1 MKYLYQLACILG
13 FLFPC
18 LLTAQQ
24 SLAVHFAHGTEL
36 FSANFKNAT
45 TAQIP
50 ENEIVNDQY
59 IRYIQVSQIPT
70 DAQRTALEREGITF
84 IHYID
89 FGAYLVAI
97 PRKFDLEKLANI
109 GVRSIVAPEVAWKI
123 HQNLKERPFGDWAV
137 KGNLVT
143 VVAKAYAHI
152 SIDQGARLLEQKGIQ
167 IVQKGVENGY
177 ILVQLPENKITEI
190 AALPYIEWLELTPPP
205 AQKED
210 TNGRSY
216 HRSNLVDSDHP
227 LGKKYNGSGV
237 STLVRDD
244 GALGPHIDYQGRLY
258 NQPNIGDPNSGSH
271 GDGVGGIIGGA
282 GNLDATKKGMAA
294 GADVYV
300 LDYTASFQD
309 ATMSLVLNKNVTVT
323 NSSYSDG
330 CNGGY
335 TTGTQ
340 TVDQQVF
347 SNSKLMHVFSA
358 GNSNGSDCGY
368 GAGTE
373 WGNITGGHKIGKN
386 VIATANLDANGVLAT
401 SSSRGPVKDGRL
413 KPDISA
419 HGAGQNSTDT
429 DNTYQVFGG
438 TSAASPGIAGCVAQ
452 LTNAYKTI
460 NNTAQ
465 APSALLK
472 LALLNTA
479 NEIGNIGPD
488 YKYGWGH
495 VNNYRAL
502 RVLEQN
508 RYASGTAT
516 QNSTT
521 NLNVTIPAG
530 TAQAKLMLYWV
541 DPAASTSAAKA
552 LVNDLDLTVIGPT
565 GTTFRPWKL
574 NPAPNPVTLD
584 APAGVGRDSL
594 NNVEQVSITNPVAGV
609 YTIRVKGFQVPMGPQ
624 NYYLCWEFLDN
635 GVQLTYPAGGEGF
648 VPGTIEKIRWDAYGN
663 STTFALKYS
672 TNGGASYTTIN
683 SAVNA
688 NLRTFDWTVPNI
700 SNGNIKFAIIRGSSS
715 DTTDYAFT
723 IAPQPSNLVVS
734 RVCPDS
740 VTLTWSPV
748 PGNNTLRY
756 DIFQLGQK
764 YMELKAT
771 STVGADF
778 IRIPIADPLQEM
790 WFSIR
795 ASQPDGLTGR
805 RINAI
810 RWPGGLKSCVQGYD
824 LAIIDVLSPAESN
837 IFSCG
842 SSSKPVTIKIQ
853 NNGQL
858 AVSNASITYTFGTQ
872 QPVQN
877 ALPIIQP
884 GQILTFTFNTPLVLD
899 QNGQFDLKVNISGIN
914 GELLLSNNSITR
926 SYELVTEASDMPFAE
941 GFENT
946 NALPFGWRIVNPDS
960 SYTWSRFSNF
970 VKGSDGQNTQAMW
983 VDHYSYND
991 RGQEDYLTLIP
1002 IDLSNFE
1009 VPTLEFDYTHASYDS
1024 TYVDQL
1030 KVEVFPNCNPTGTPD
1045 IIWAKSDPELA
1056 DTVTTTE
1063 YYPTWAGQ
1071 WNKIALSLENYVGQ
1085 KVIIRF
1091 NAVNGFGNSTFL
1103 DNIKLKNYTRPVANF
1118 TANPG
1123 ICAGFSTVFQANPSP
1138 GANDT
1143 YSWTFG
1149 QGAQPATATGPGPH
1163 TVQYTAAGNATPRLI
1178 VSNNL
1183 GLDTV
1188 VQQIAVGLPPV
1199 AGFTAASTNAIAN
1212 FSNTT
1217 TTNAV
1222 GFVWDFGDGATS
1234 NLPNPTHTF
1243 ATDGIYTVTL
1253 TATNACGNSTS
1264 TQTLTIVTPP
1274 IAGFT
1279 AANNTQGC
1287 APLSVSYSNASSTN
1301 ATTFNWQFPG
1311 GTPASSTM
1319 ANPTVVYTSSG
1330 TYSAILTVSNSAGS
1344 DTQTQT
1350 NLVVV
1355 DDVPTVGFTANSND
1369 FSATFS
1375 NQTTNATTYLWNF
1388 GDGNTS
1394 TMVSPVH
1401 TYAVDGNY
1409 AVVLTATNNCGT
1421 TTATRTVVIT
1431 TSPIAGFSA
1440 NVNTGCTPFTVQYN
1454 NNASGNTMGWAWEF
1468 PGGTPATSNQQNP
1481 VVIYQTSGTYSATLT
1496 ASNSIGNSVKTQTD
1510 FIVAQTVPITDFDLT
1525 VNGAL
1530 VTATN
1535 TTQNGTSYLWDF
1547 GDGSTSTVESP
1558 THTYA
1563 SDGVFNITLAST
1575 NSCGVQQLNQNV
1587 LIATPPTA
1595 GFTASN
1601 TAGCAPHTVV
1611 FTQTASPN
1619 ATSFA
1624 WEFPGGQ
1631 PAFSNEP
1638 NPTVIYPDAGTYPVS
1653 LNVSNST
1660 GSDILV
1666 QNDLVTVSTVPVAAF
1681 SQVIDGLRAEF
1692 TNTSSN
1698 ALSYL
1703 WDFGDGSTSST
1714 DANPIHDYANDGIY
1728 TVTLIST
1735 NGCGSTTTTTT
1746 ITISTPFFLGF
1757 TALNTSGCVPLVV
1770 SFQNQSSPNA
1780 VNLFWEFPGGM
1791 PSTSTEQSP
1800 TVFYENMGIFNVVLK
1815 ATSIFGDT
1823 AVLTSS
1829 DHIAVNDVP
1838 TTSFTVQTDELM
1850 ATFSNT
1856 SQNATSYLWD
1866 FGDGTTSTLPNPTH
1880 NYPVASTYQVSLE
1893 AKNECGT
1900 TTYLSTVT
1908 LTVGIG
1914 EANEWAGHTMSL
1926 SPNPND
1932 GHFTLQ
1938 ITGIPTDY
1946 LFLELY
1952 NSLGQL
1958 IRRDRS
1964 DFSTGNLVQDMQYG
1978 NLPAG
1983 AYALRVSDGRHGA
1996 VRRFVVQR

>member
-1 MKYLYQLACILG
+1 MKYLYQFACTLG
-13 FLFPC
+13 FLFPS
-18 LLTAQQ
+18 LLIAQQ

-36 FSANFKNAT
+36 FSANFKSAS
-45 TAQIP
+45 TAQVP
-50 ENEIVNDQY
+50 ENELINGQY

-70 DAQRTALEREGITF
+70 DAQRTALERDGITF

-97 PRKFDLEKLANI
+97 PRGFNLQKLEVI
-109 GVRSIVAPEVAWKI
+109 GVRSIVVPEIAWKM

-137 KGNLVT
+137 KDNLVT
-143 VVAKAYAHI
+143 VVVQVYPHI
-152 SIDQGARLLEQKGIQ
+152 SIDQGSRLLEQNGIK

-177 ILVQLPENKITEI
+177 ILVQLPENKIAEI

-227 LGKKYNGSGV
+227 LGKKYNGTGV

-244 GALGPHIDYQGRLY
+244 GAVGPHIDYQGRLY
-258 NQPNIGDPNSGSH
+258 NQPNIGTPGSGGH

-294 GADVYV
+294 GADIYV
-300 LDYTASFQD
+300 IDYTSAFQD
-309 ATMSLVLNKNVTVT
+309 ATMSLVQNKNVTVT

-330 CNGGY
+330 CNVGY

-347 SNSKLMHVFSA
+347 SNTKLMHVFSA

-368 GAGTE
+368 GAGNQ

-386 VIATANLDANGVLAT
+386 VIATANLDANGVLAG

-438 TSAASPGIAGCVAQ
+438 TSAASPGIAGCIAQ

-460 NNTAQ
+460 NNTTQ

-479 NEIGNIGPD
+479 NELGNIGPD
-488 YKYGWGH
+488 FKYGWGH

-541 DPAASTSAAKA
+541 DPAASTSAARA

-565 GTTFRPWKL
+565 GTIFRPWKL

-594 NNVEQVSITNPVAGV
+594 NNVEQVSITNPAAGD
-609 YTIRVKGFQVPMGPQ
+609 YTIRVRGFQVPMGPQ

-635 GVQLTYPAGGEGF
+635 NVQLTYPAGGEGF
-648 VPGTIEKIRWDAYGN
+648 VPGTIEKIRWDAFGN
-663 STTFALKYS
+663 SAAFTLKYS
-672 TNGGASYTTIN
+672 TNGGASYTTI
-683 SAVNA
+683 SSSVNA
-688 NLRTFDWTVPNI
+688 NVRTFDWTVPNI
-700 SNGNIKFAIIRGSSS
+700 SNGNIKFAIIRGTSS
-715 DTTDYAFT
+715 DTTDYPFT
-723 IAPQPSNLVVS
+723 IAPQPSNLTVS

-740 VTLTWSPV
+740 ITLAWTPV

-756 DIFQLGQK
+756 DVFQLGQK
-764 YMELKAT
+764 YMDLKAT
-771 STVGADF
+771 STAGADF
-778 IRIPIADPLQEM
+778 IRIPITDPLQEM

-810 RWPGGLKSCVQGYD
+810 RWPGGLKNCAQGFD
-824 LAIIDVLSPAESN
+824 LAILDLVSPAESS

-842 SSSKPVTIKIQ
+842 SSSKPVTVKIQ

-858 AVSNASITYTFGTQ
+858 AVSNALISYTLGTQ
-872 QPVQN
+872 PPVQN
-877 ALPIIQP
+877 TLPIIQP
-884 GQILTFTFNTPLVLD
+884 GQILSFTFNTPLIFD
-899 QNGQFDLKVNISGIN
+899 QNGQLDLKINIPGIN
-914 GELLLSNNSITR
+914 GELLLSDNTITR
-926 SYELVTEASDMPFAE
+926 SYDVVTEAADMPLTE
-941 GFENT
+941 GFESS
-946 NALPFGWRIVNPDS
+946 NALPFGWRIINPDS
-960 SYTWSRFSNF
+960 SYTWLRYSNV
-970 VKGSDGQNTQAMW
+970 VKGSNGQNTQAMW
-983 VDHYSYND
+983 VDHFSYAD

-1030 KVEVFPNCNPTGTPD
+1030 RVEVFPNCSPTGTPD

-1056 DTVTTTE
+1056 DTVTTNE

-1091 NAVNGFGNSTFL
+1091 NAVNGYGNSTFL
-1103 DNIKLKNYTRPVANF
+1103 DNVALKNYTRPVADF
-1118 TANPG
+1118 STNPS
-1123 ICAGFSTVFQANPSP
+1123 ICAGASVVFQANTSP

-1163 TVQYTAAGNATPRLI
+1163 TVQYNTSGNTIPRLI

-1183 GLDTV
+1183 GLDTA
-1188 VQQIAVGLPPV
+1188 VQQIVIGLPPV
-1199 AGFTAASTNAIAN
+1199 AGFTASNTDAIAS
-1212 FSNTT
+1212 FTNTT

-1222 GFVWDFGDGATS
+1222 GYIWDFGDGSTS

-1243 ATDGIYTVTL
+1243 ATDGVYTVTL
-1253 TATNACGNSTS
+1253 TATNDCGNSTS
-1264 TQTLTIVTPP
+1264 TQALTIVTPP
-1274 IAGFT
+1274 TAGFT
-1279 AANNTQGC
+1279 AANSTQGC
-1287 APLSVSYSNASSTN
+1287 APLSVSYSNTSTTN

-1319 ANPTVVYTSSG
+1319 ANPTIAYMTAG

-1344 DTQTQT
+1344 DTRTQT

-1355 DDVPTVGFTANSND
+1355 DDVPTVGFTANTND
-1369 FSATFS
+1369 FSVAF
-1375 NQTTNATTYLWNF
+1375 NNTTVNATTYLWDF

-1394 TMVSPVH
+1394 TLASPTH
-1401 TYAVDGNY
+1401 TYALDGNY

-1431 TSPIAGFSA
+1431 TSPVAGFSA

-1454 NNASGNTMGWAWEF
+1454 NNASGNTTEWAWEF
-1468 PGGTPATSNQQNP
+1468 PGGTPASSNQPNP
-1481 VVIYQTSGTYSATLT
+1481 VVIYQTPGTYPATLT
-1496 ASNSIGNSVKTQTD
+1496 VSNSVGNSVKTQTD
-1510 FIVAQTVPITDFDLT
+1510 FILAQTVPITDFDLV
-1525 VNGAL
+1525 VNGAS
-1530 VTATN
+1530 VTLTN
-1535 TTQNGTSYLWDF
+1535 TTQNGVSYLWDF
-1547 GDGSTSTVESP
+1547 GDGSTSTSESP
-1558 THTYA
+1558 AHTYT
-1563 SDGVFNITLAST
+1563 SDGVFNINLVAT
-1575 NSCGVQQLNQNV
+1575 NNCGAQPLEQNV

-1595 GFTASN
+1595 GFTASS

-1611 FTQTASPN
+1611 FTNTSSPN

-1624 WEFPGGQ
+1624 WEFPGGT
-1631 PAFSNEP
+1631 PAFSTEP
-1638 NPTVIYPDAGTYPVS
+1638 NPTVVYPDAGLYLVS
-1653 LNVSNST
+1653 LNASNNT
-1660 GSDILV
+1660 GNDISV
-1666 QNDLVTVSTVPVAAF
+1666 QNDLITVSTVPSAAF
-1681 SQVIDGLRAEF
+1681 SPVIDGLQVKF

-1714 DANPIHDYANDGIY
+1714 DTNPVHDYANDGIY

-1735 NGCGSTTTTTT
+1735 NGCGSTTTTAT
-1746 ITISTPFFLGF
+1746 ITVSTPFLLGY
-1757 TALNTSGCVPLVV
+1757 TAINTNGCVPLAV
-1770 SFQNQSSPNA
+1770 SFQNLSTPNA
-1780 VNLFWEFPGGM
+1780 VNFFWEFPGGT
-1791 PSTSTEQSP
+1791 PSTSTEQNP
-1800 TVFYENMGIFNVVLK
+1800 TVFYETMGLFNVTLK
-1815 ATSIFGDT
+1815 ATSILGDT
-1823 AVLTSS
+1823 GTLAAT
-1829 DHIAVNDVP
+1829 DYIIVNDVP
-1838 TTSFTVQTDELM
+1838 SASFMVQTDELTV
-1850 ATFSNT
+1850 TFSNT
-1856 SQNATSYLWD
+1856 SQNATSYLWK
-1866 FGDGTTSTLPNPTH
+1866 FGDGTTSTLANPTH
-1880 NYPVASTYQVSLE
+1880 TYLVAGTYTVSLE
-1893 AKNECGT
+1893 AINFCGVT
-1900 TTYLSTVT
+1900 TSLSIIT

-1914 EANEWAGHTMSL
+1914 EADEWAGHTISIA
-1926 SPNPND
+1926 PNPND

-1938 ITGIPTDY
+1938 ITGTPTDY
-1946 LFLELY
+1946 LSLELY
-1952 NSLGQL
+1952 NTLGQL

-1964 DFSTGNLVQDMQYG
+1964 DFSSGNLVQDMHYG

-1983 AYALRVSDGRHGA
+1983 AYALRVSDGRNG
-1996 VRRFVVQR
+1996 VLRRIVVQR

>member
-1 MKYLYQLACILG
+1 MRYLYQLACLLG
-13 FLFPC
+13 LTIPH

-36 FSANFKNAT
+36 FSANFKSAS

-50 ENEIVNDQY
+50 ENEIFNNLYVC
-59 IRYIQVSQIPT
+59 YIQVSQIPT
-70 DAQRTALEREGITF
+70 DAQRSALERDGVSF

-97 PRKFDLEKLANI
+97 PRGFDLEKMAAI
-109 GVRSIVAPEVAWKI
+109 GVRSIVTPEVAWKM

-137 KGNLVT
+137 KGNLIT
-143 VVAKAYAHI
+143 VVVQLYPHI
-152 SIDQGARLLEQKGIQ
+152 SINQGARLLEEQGIK

-177 ILVQLPENKITEI
+177 VLVQLPENKITEI

-227 LGKKYNGSGV
+227 LGKKYNGTGV

-258 NQPNIGDPNSGSH
+258 NQPNVGDPNSGSH

-282 GNLDATKKGMAA
+282 GNLDPTKKGMAA

-300 LDYTASFQD
+300 VNYTAAFQD
-309 ATMSLVLNKNVTVT
+309 ATMTLVQNKNVTVT

-330 CNGGY
+330 CNVGY

-368 GAGTE
+368 GAGTQ

-386 VIATANLDANGVLAT
+386 VIATANLDANGVLAG

-413 KPDISA
+413 KPDIAA

-438 TSAASPGIAGCVAQ
+438 TSAASPGIAGCIAQ

-460 NNTAQ
+460 NNTTQ

-488 YKYGWGH
+488 FKYGWGH

-508 RYASGTAT
+508 HYASGTAT

-530 TAQAKLMLYWV
+530 IGQAKLMLYWV
-541 DPAASTSAAKA
+541 DPAASTAAARA
-552 LVNDLDLTVIGPT
+552 LVNDLDLTVIGPS

-574 NPAPNPVTLD
+574 NPAPNATTLD

-609 YTIRVKGFQVPMGPQ
+609 YTIRVRGFQVPMGPQ

-663 STTFALKYS
+663 NTAFTLKYS

-688 NLRTFDWTVPNI
+688 NQRTFDWTVPNI
-700 SNGNIKFAIIRGSSS
+700 SNGNIKFAIIRGTSS
-715 DTTDYAFT
+715 DTTDYPFS
-723 IAPQPSNLVVS
+723 ISPQPSNLVVS

-740 VTLTWSPV
+740 VTLTWNPV
-748 PGNNTLRY
+748 AGNNTLRY
-756 DIFQLGQK
+756 DIFQLGEK

-771 STVGADF
+771 SAAGANF

-810 RWPGGLKSCVQGYD
+810 NWPGGLKNCVQGYD
-824 LAIIDVLSPAESN
+824 LEIIEILSPEASN

-842 SSSKPVTIKIQ
+842 SSSKPVTVNIQ

-858 AVSNASITYTFGTQ
+858 AVSNALISYTFGTQ
-872 QPVQN
+872 PPVQN
-877 ALPIIQP
+877 TLPTIQP
-884 GQILTFTFNTPLVLD
+884 GQVLSFTFDTPLVFD
-899 QNGQFDLKVNISGIN
+899 QNGQFDLKISISGIN
-914 GELLLSNNSITR
+914 GELLLSNNTVTR
-926 SYELVTEASDMPFAE
+926 PYELVTDASDMPFAE
-941 GFENT
+941 GFEN
-946 NALPFGWRIVNPDS
+946 ADVLPFGWRIINPDS
-960 SYTWSRFSNF
+960 SFTWSRYSSL
-970 VKGSDGQNTQAMW
+970 VKGSNGQNTQALW
-983 VDHYSYND
+983 IDHFSYND

-1002 IDLSNFE
+1002 VDLTNFE

-1030 KVEVFPNCNPTGTPD
+1030 KVEVFRNCSPTGTPD

-1056 DTVTTTE
+1056 DTVTTSE

-1071 WNKIALSLENYVGQ
+1071 WNKIALSLENYVGE

-1091 NAVNGFGNSTFL
+1091 NAVNGYGNSTFL
-1103 DNIKLKNYTRPVANF
+1103 DNIVLKNYTRPVADF
-1118 TANPG
+1118 AINPS
-1123 ICAGFSTVFQANPSP
+1123 ICAGSSAVFQANPSP

-1149 QGAQPATATGPGPH
+1149 QGAQPATATGSGPH
-1163 TVQYTAAGNATPRLI
+1163 TVQYATDGNATPQL
-1178 VSNNL
+1178 VVTNNL
-1183 GLDTV
+1183 GLDTA
-1188 VQQIAVGLPPV
+1188 VQQITIGVPPV
-1199 AGFTAASTNAIAN
+1199 AGFTATSTNAMAN
-1212 FSNTT
+1212 FNNTT

-1222 GFVWDFGDGATS
+1222 DFVWDFGDGNTS
-1234 NLPNPTHTF
+1234 NLPNPAHTF

-1253 TATNACGNSTS
+1253 TANNACGNSTS

-1274 IAGFT
+1274 TAGFT
-1279 AANNTQGC
+1279 AANSTQGC
-1287 APLSVSYSNASSTN
+1287 APLSVGFSNTSSTN

-1319 ANPTVVYTSSG
+1319 ANPTIAYTTPG

-1350 NLVVV
+1350 NLIVV
-1355 DDVPTVGFTANSND
+1355 DDVPTVGFTANTND
-1369 FSATFS
+1369 FSANFS
-1375 NQTTNATTYLWNF
+1375 NTTANAATYLWDF

-1394 TMVSPVH
+1394 TAASPVH
-1401 TYAVDGNY
+1401 TYAIDGTY
-1409 AVVLTATNNCGT
+1409 TVVLTATNNCGT
-1421 TTATRTVVIT
+1421 ATTLRTVVIT
-1431 TSPIAGFSA
+1431 TSPVAGFSA
-1440 NVNTGCTPFTVQYN
+1440 NANTGCTPFTVQYN
-1454 NNASGNTMGWAWEF
+1454 NGASGNTTEWAWEF
-1468 PGGTPATSNQQNP
+1468 PGGTPATSNQPNP
-1481 VVIYQTSGTYSATLT
+1481 VVIYQTPGTYPATLT
-1496 ASNSIGNSVKTQTD
+1496 ASNGVGNSVKTQPD

-1530 VTATN
+1530 VTMAN

-1547 GDGSTSTVESP
+1547 GDGSTSTLESP
-1558 THTYA
+1558 NHTYTN
-1563 SDGVFNITLAST
+1563 DGVFNITLTST
-1575 NSCGVQQLNQNV
+1575 NNCGSQPLAQNV
-1587 LIATPPTA
+1587 LIATLPTA

-1601 TAGCAPHTVV
+1601 TTGCAPHTVV
-1611 FTQTASPN
+1611 FMQTASPN

-1638 NPTVIYPDAGTYPVS
+1638 NPTVVYPDAGIYSVS
-1653 LNVSNST
+1653 LQVSNST
-1660 GSDILV
+1660 GSDLAV
-1666 QNDLVTVSTVPVAAF
+1666 QNDLVLISTVPTAAF
-1681 SQVIDGLRAEF
+1681 SQVTDGLRAEF

-1698 ALSYL
+1698 ALSYV
-1703 WDFGDGSTSST
+1703 WDFGDGSTNST
-1714 DANPIHDYANDGIY
+1714 DTNPVHDYANDGIY
-1728 TVTLIST
+1728 TVVLTT
-1735 NGCGSTTTTTT
+1735 NNDCGTSTTTAT
-1746 ITISTPFFLGF
+1746 ITISTPLSIGF
-1757 TALNTSGCVPLVV
+1757 TAFNTNGCVPLVV
-1770 SFQNQSSPNA
+1770 SFQNQSTPNA
-1780 VNLFWEFPGGM
+1780 TNISWEFPGGS
-1791 PSTSTEQSP
+1791 PSTSTEQNP
-1800 TVFYENMGIFNVVLK
+1800 TVYYETMGLFNVTLK
-1815 ATSIFGDT
+1815 ATSILGDT
-1823 AVLTSS
+1823 ATITSS
-1829 DHIAVNDVP
+1829 DYIVANDVP
-1838 TTSFTVQTDELM
+1838 TASFTIQTDEL
-1850 ATFSNT
+1850 TVLFSNT
-1856 SQNATSYLWD
+1856 SQNATSYLWN
-1866 FGDGTTSTLPNPTH
+1866 FGDGTTSTSANPTH
-1880 NYPVASTYQVSLE
+1880 IYPVAATYPVSLE
-1893 AKNECGT
+1893 AINACGI
-1900 TTYLSTVT
+1900 TTYLTNVT

-1914 EANEWAGHTMSL
+1914 EINEWANHTVRL

-1932 GHFTLQ
+1932 GHFSLQ
-1938 ITGIPTDY
+1938 VTGTPKDY

-1952 NSLGQL
+1952 NTLGQL

-1964 DFSTGNLVQDMQYG
+1964 DFSTGNLVQDMHYG

-1983 AYALRVSDGRHGA
+1983 AYALRVSDGRHSA
-1996 VRRFVVQR
+1996 VRRFVVH